1 MSAEQRFVLEGFRDY
16 LALEAGHS
24 PTTIESY
31 LRDLRRLVRF
41 AEVQDIA
48 APGQVTRAFL
58 RDFLWALRDLGLE
71 PATIRRQVS
80 AIHTYY
86 GFLLAEGIVRQD
98 PSDRLEVPRRWR
110 TLPDVLTQAEVTA
123 MLASPSAE
131 EPLAWRDRALLEL
144 AYGAGLR
151 VSELCGMQ
159 VGDVIMAE
167 GLVRVVGKGNKER
180 LVPIGRQVLAAVSLY
195 LNTARAQL
203 DRGRTQGRLLLNAR
217 GQPLSRVGAWGI
229 VKAHAAR
236 TGITKRVTPHTLRHT
251 FATHLLEGGADLR
264 AVQEMLGHADLSTTQ
279 IYTHV
284 DRTRLHRV
292 YDAHHPRSRGRAGPA
307 RRDGR
312 KAPGAKGPGIR

>member
-1 MSAEQRFVLEGFRDY
+1 MTTERQFALEGFRDY

-41 AEVQDIA
+41 AELKGITT
-48 APGQVTRAFL
+48 PGAVTRALL
-58 RDFLWALRDLGLE
+58 RDFLWALRDMGLE

-110 TLPDVLTQAEVTA
+110 TLPDVLTHAEVNA

-159 VGDVIMAE
+159 VGDMVMAE
-167 GLVRVVGKGNKER
+167 GLVRVVGKENKER
-180 LVPIGRQVLAAVSLY
+180 LVPIGRQVIAAVSLY

-203 DRGRTQGRLLLNAR
+203 DRGKTQGRLLLNAR

-236 TGITKRVTPHTLRHT
+236 AGIAKRVTPHTLRHT

-284 DRTRLHRV
+284 DREYLREVHRQF
-292 YDAHHPRSRGRAGPA
+292 HPRG
-307 RRDGR
+307 
-312 KAPGAKGPGIR
+312 